1 MPGYDGNPDAAAEA
15 AQDHV
20 DSLVHAA
27 SSMLQG
33 PVLTHCKDCGEEIDP
48 RRVEAARVGGRTCQ
62 YCIDCQEDH
71 DRAPR
76 VRMLDHIL

>member
-1 MPGYDGNPDAAAEA
+1 MSGYEGNPDAAAEA

-20 DSLVHAA
+20 DSLINA
-27 SSMLQG
+27 SQQMLVG
-33 PVLTHCKDCGEEIDP
+33 PVLTRCKDCGEEINP
-48 RRVEAARVGGRTCQ
+48 LRVEAARKAGRACQ

-71 DRAPR
+71 DKAPK